1 MNLQK
6 ILKKNPTLFPFVNT
20 SFALE
25 LPEMKT
31 DKTIKLK
38 YTKFYQ
44 LEYIGEVAERWD
56 ERDMVKNRADFIG
69 LVLGL
74 AKSFSNDFLY
84 NQKEIFINKAAA
96 RLEKSF
102 DLTSALSV
110 LYFANEQGL
119 DMSDSME
126 SIYQGILKSEK
137 EIEDTNELV
146 FAIHLAV
153 ANKAYVHFQH
163 KEADD
168 QIWREMIC
176 LLLDQLELNL
186 SSPHEDYPLLALLSV
201 VYGALDKPKSKEFK
215 TKGMVRYLQS
225 ISGLLKKEINEERS
239 YSISEVLKIKR
250 EDVFIYNY
258 LLVFECGHFREQDIT
273 EPGYERICKRYIE
286 YQFLNEKTVSD
297 AFLERLEE
305 DKNRNKVDQYFD
317 LSSLIPK
324 LHRFVNM
331 DNLHKFL
338 DLANDKLMERV
349 YPAHILLIQKDL
361 VDEDRKKN
369 IVTRLLMGDGYPVQ
383 RLSKEQFD
391 YLQEKLKE
399 YQANTGLEFKPNQN
413 YVNLC
418 IQYGHLSLDDIEKL
432 KELEVIE
439 YAVKYIFRQKDW
451 NKLIEFLEKVNTS
464 FHEVL
469 WRYDYRFKEELK
481 GDLLKRYYNL
491 YINYMF
497 YREPSKYAKRV
508 YELLQDDSFVELF
521 ELTKEDVEDIEKTIY
536 NNQLLSKYDAEELYR
551 KYTPEE
557 VLEQERLEKV
567 KNEICGYSLY
577 SLNHHFKEHL
587 KDMKNSEIVR
597 KAFVERLQLLRI
609 ERSFIDD
616 FLLTF
621 YKLKYHELLTEE
633 ESKTIEN
640 KAIEF
645 MRYVA

>member
-1 MNLQK
+1 M
-6 ILKKNPTLFPFVNT
+6 
-20 SFALE
+20 
-25 LPEMKT
+25 
-31 DKTIKLK
+31 
-38 YTKFYQ
+38 
-44 LEYIGEVAERWD
+44 
-56 ERDMVKNRADFIG
+56 
-69 LVLGL
+69 
-74 AKSFSNDFLY
+74 
-84 NQKEIFINKAAA
+84 
-96 RLEKSF
+96 
-102 DLTSALSV
+102 
-110 LYFANEQGL
+110 
-119 DMSDSME
+119 
-126 SIYQGILKSEK
+126 
-137 EIEDTNELV
+137 
-146 FAIHLAV
+146 
-153 ANKAYVHFQH
+153 
-163 KEADD
+163 
-168 QIWREMIC
+168 
-176 LLLDQLELNL
+176 
-186 SSPHEDYPLLALLSV
+186 
-201 VYGALDKPKSKEFK
+201 
-215 TKGMVRYLQS
+215 
-225 ISGLLKKEINEERS
+225 
-239 YSISEVLKIKR
+239 
-250 EDVFIYNY
+250 
-258 LLVFECGHFREQDIT
+258 LVFECGHFREQDIT

-324 LHRFVNM
+324 LQRFVNM

-349 YPAHILLIQKDL
+349 YPSHILLIQKDL

-439 YAVKYIFRQKDW
+439 YAVKYIFCQKDW

-577 SLNHHFKEHL
+577 SLIYHFKEHL

-609 ERSFIDD
+609 ERSYIDD